1 MAVSPVSKPKH
12 NQHTMKKNLLF
23 IRLDVHAKNITI
35 ALAPGDGGEARVYG
49 TITHDLHALEPTEGR

>member
-1 MAVSPVSKPKH
+1 MKPKH

-23 IRLDVHAKNITI
+23 IGLDVHAKNITI